1 MPIGPE
7 TDQRTLPRQRV
18 LKEGK
23 LISHDK
29 TSVIDVKIRDLNER
43 GARVQTSYPV
53 RLPENFG
60 LLIVAEK
67 LIYPA
72 ATRWQKGNMIG
83 LEFVDK
89 PQPIELRCSR
99 PSNLKSDA
107 R

>member
-1 MPIGPE
+1 MPISPE
-7 TDQRTLPRQRV
+7 TDQRALPRQRV

-53 RLPENFG
+53 RLPENIG

-83 LEFVDK
+83 LEFVGK
-89 PQPIELRCSR
+89 PQPIELQSGRL
-99 PSNLKSDA
+99 PTLKGDA
-107 R
+107 Y